1 MNEFYYIPNAKLT
14 NVSETINGKSLEDA
28 IKTCV
33 DNKSYVA
40 FRYNIY
46 TKRADFSTKIAFEK
60 SEGEGSTV
68 YMKKS
73 EVDKMDKMRNQ
84 INDKVRE
91 IYKEPGTLSAN
102 YAESFDQTTLAATMV
117 GLLGVTLVIY
127 LIRQS

>member
-1 MNEFYYIPNAKLT
+1 MNEFYSVPKAKLKD
-14 NVSETINGKSLEDA
+14 VIETINETSLEDA
-28 IKTCV
+28 IQRCLT
-33 DNKSYVA
+33 NKSYVS

-46 TKRADFSTKIAFEK
+46 TKTAEFSTNFSLEESQGAA
-60 SEGEGSTV
+60 STV
-68 YMKKS
+68 YMKKN
-73 EVDKMDKMRNQ
+73 EVDKMRNQ